1 MKRQKKQVRKS
12 GALRTKTARSAY
24 SSRVAPAPRDAEVV
38 ADIDAAVRQGE
49 AIRAEI
55 ERRIEARLVG
65 Y

>member
-1 MKRQKKQVRKS
+1 MKRQKKQSRKS
-12 GALRTKTARSAY
+12 GTLRAKTGRSAY
-24 SSRVAPAPRDAEVV
+24 ARREAATPQDADIN

-55 ERRIEARLVG
+55 ERRIEAVLVG